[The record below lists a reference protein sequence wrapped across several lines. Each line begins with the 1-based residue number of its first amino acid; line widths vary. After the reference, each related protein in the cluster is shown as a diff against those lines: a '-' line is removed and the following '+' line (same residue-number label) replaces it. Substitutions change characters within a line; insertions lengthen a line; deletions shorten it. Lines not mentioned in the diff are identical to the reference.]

1 MGLQYSRFLQ
11 EILEEKRRIILKL
24 VLNLVLLQPN
34 SFVWDQKRN

>member
-11 EILEEKRRIILKL
+11 EILEEKRRIIWKL